1 LGGNQVTKI
10 LVIGD
15 VIEDVIV
22 IPESEIRPNTD
33 TKSAIH
39 KSMGGQAANVASWLA
54 FYGVQTR
61 FVGCVSLTDVR
72 KLNAEL
78 EQNGIEPALQSSAKP
93 TGSLVVLVQGD
104 SRSMLTDR
112 GANLD
117 LNLRAIDPTGFAAVY
132 LSGYSLLGRG
142 LDEIKEF
149 AARVRQAGAVLAIDP
164 GSYGFIEDHGVEEFK
179 ELISE
184 ADLIFPNL
192 EEDQLLGLSG
202 VVALNVVTKGQNG
215 AEAHWAKGQNGA
227 EAHWAKG
234 QSVGVSG
241 LETESID
248 PTGAGDAFCA
258 GFLASLVAG
267 EVFQELGLEMVQMAL
282 KSGVEAGSKA
292 VSLVGA
298 RPSFNSGV

>member
-1 LGGNQVTKI
+1 VSKI

-54 FYGVQTR
+54 FLGVQTR
-61 FVGCVSLTDVR
+61 FVGCVGLADVR
-72 KLNAEL
+72 KLEAEL
-78 EQNGIEPALQSSAKP
+78 DQIGIEAALQSSAKP
-93 TGSLVVLVQGD
+93 TGSLVVLVQGA

-117 LNLRAIDPTGFAAVY
+117 LNPRAIDPTGFAAVY
-132 LSGYSLLGRG
+132 LSGYSLFGRALG
-142 LDEIKEF
+142 EIKDF
-149 AARVRQAGAVLAIDP
+149 AARVRQAGAILAIDP
-164 GSYGFIEDHGVEEFK
+164 GSYGFIEDHGLEEFK

-215 AEAHWAKGQNGA
+215 AEAHWASGK
-227 EAHWAKG
+227 
-234 QSVGVSG
+234 SVEIAG
-241 LETESID
+241 LATESID

-258 GFLASLVAG
+258 GFLASLVASEHFQDLRS
-267 EVFQELGLEMVQMAL
+267 EVVQKAL

>member
-1 LGGNQVTKI
+1 VSKI

-33 TKSAIH
+33 TNSAIH
-39 KSMGGQAANVASWLA
+39 KSMGGQAANVASWLS
-54 FYGVQTR
+54 FLGVQAR

-72 KLNAEL
+72 KLEAEL
-78 EQNGIEPALQSSAKP
+78 EQNGIEADLQSSTKP

-132 LSGYSLLGRG
+132 LSGYSLFGRTLG
-142 LDEIKEF
+142 EIRDF
-149 AARVRQAGAVLAIDP
+149 AERVRQAGALLAIDP
-164 GSYGFIEDHGVEEFK
+164 GSYGYIKDHGLEQFRQ
-179 ELISE
+179 LIAE

-215 AEAHWAKGQNGA
+215 AEAHWAS
-227 EAHWAKG
+227 G
-234 QSVGVSG
+234 QSLDVPG
-241 LETESID
+241 LPTQSID

-258 GFLASLVAG
+258 GFLASLVAVEG
-267 EVFQELGLEMVQMAL
+267 FQVLASEKVQMAL

-292 VSLVGA
+292 VQLVGA

>member
-1 LGGNQVTKI
+1 LGGNQLTKI

-22 IPESEIRPNTD
+22 IPKSEIRPNTD
-33 TKSAIH
+33 TNSAIH
-39 KSMGGQAANVASWLA
+39 KSMGGQAANVASWLS
-54 FYGVQTR
+54 FLGVQTR
-61 FVGCVSLTDVR
+61 FVGCVGLTDVR
-72 KLNAEL
+72 KLEAEL
-78 EQNGIEPALQSSAKP
+78 EQNGIEADLQSSAKP

-117 LNLRAIDPTGFAAVY
+117 LNLQAIDPTGFAAVY
-132 LSGYSLLGRG
+132 LSGYSLFGRT
-142 LDEIKEF
+142 LAEIKHF
-149 AARVRQAGAVLAIDP
+149 AAKVRQAGALLAIDP
-164 GSYGFIEDHGVEEFK
+164 GSYGYIKDHGVAEFK
-179 ELISE
+179 QLISE

-215 AEAHWAKGQNGA
+215 AKAHWAS
-227 EAHWAKG
+227 G
-234 QSVGVSG
+234 QSVEVAG
-241 LETESID
+241 LPTQSID

-258 GFLASLVAG
+258 GFLARLVASEG
-267 EVFQELGLEMVQMAL
+267 FQDLGLELVQMAL
-282 KSGVEAGSKA
+282 QSGVEAGSKA
-292 VSLVGA
+292 VQLVGA

>member
-1 LGGNQVTKI
+1 MSKI

-33 TKSAIH
+33 TNAAIH

-54 FYGVQTR
+54 FLGVQTR
-61 FVGCVSLTDVR
+61 FVGCVGLSDVR
-72 KLNAEL
+72 KLAAEL
-78 EQNGIEPALQSSAKP
+78 EQNGIEAALQSSAKP
-93 TGSLVVLVQGD
+93 TGSLVVLVQGA

-117 LNLRAIDPTGFAAVY
+117 LNLRSIDPTGFAAVY
-132 LSGYSLLGRG
+132 LSGYSLFGRALG
-142 LDEIKEF
+142 EIKDF
-149 AARVRQAGAVLAIDP
+149 AARVKQAGALLAIDP
-164 GSYGFIEDHGVEEFK
+164 GSYGYIKDHGLEDFK

-215 AEAHWAKGQNGA
+215 AEAHWAN
-227 EAHWAKG
+227 G
-234 QSVGVSG
+234 QSVEVAG
-241 LETESID
+241 LATESID

-267 EVFQELGLEMVQMAL
+267 EGFEHLAPEMVQMAL

-292 VSLVGA
+292 VQLVGA

>member
-1 LGGNQVTKI
+1 MSKI

-33 TKSAIH
+33 TNSAIH

-54 FYGVQTR
+54 FFGVQTR
-61 FVGCVSLTDVR
+61 FVGCVGLTDVR
-72 KLNAEL
+72 KLEAEL
-78 EQNGIEPALQSSAKP
+78 DQIGIEAALQSSAKP
-93 TGSLVVLVQGD
+93 TGSLVVLVQGA

-132 LSGYSLLGRG
+132 LSGYSLLGRA
-142 LDEIKEF
+142 LDEIKDF
-149 AARVRQAGAVLAIDP
+149 AARVRQAGALLAIDP
-164 GSYGFIEDHGVEEFK
+164 GSYGFIEDHGLEAFK

-202 VVALNVVTKGQNG
+202 AVALSVVTKGQSG
-215 AEAHWAKGQNGA
+215 AEAHWAN
-227 EAHWAKG
+227 G
-234 QSVGVSG
+234 QSVEIAG
-241 LETESID
+241 LATESID

-258 GFLASLVAG
+258 GFLASLVAS
-267 EVFQELGLEMVQMAL
+267 ERFQDLRPELVQKAL

>member
-1 LGGNQVTKI
+1 MSKI

-33 TKSAIH
+33 TNAAIH

-54 FYGVQTR
+54 FLGVQTR
-61 FVGCVSLTDVR
+61 FVGCVGLSDVR
-72 KLNAEL
+72 KMAAEL
-78 EQNGIEPALQSSAKP
+78 EQNGIEAALQSNAKP
-93 TGSLVVLVQGD
+93 TGSLVVLVQGA

-117 LNLRAIDPTGFAAVY
+117 LNLRSIDPTGFAAVY
-132 LSGYSLLGRG
+132 LSGYSLFGRALG
-142 LDEIKEF
+142 EIKDF
-149 AARVRQAGAVLAIDP
+149 AARVKQAGALLAIDP
-164 GSYGFIEDHGVEEFK
+164 GSYGYIKDHGLEDFK

-215 AEAHWAKGQNGA
+215 AEAHWAN
-227 EAHWAKG
+227 G
-234 QSVGVSG
+234 QSVEVAG
-241 LETESID
+241 LATESID

-267 EVFQELGLEMVQMAL
+267 EGFQDLGPEMVQMAL

-292 VSLVGA
+292 VQLVGA

>member
-1 LGGNQVTKI
+1 MSKI

-33 TKSAIH
+33 TNSSIQ

-54 FYGVQTR
+54 FLGVQTR
-61 FVGCVSLTDVR
+61 FVGCVGLSDVR
-72 KLNAEL
+72 KLAAEL
-78 EQNGIEPALQSSAKP
+78 EQNGIEAALQSSAKP
-93 TGSLVVLVQGD
+93 TGSLVVLVQGA

-117 LNLRAIDPTGFAAVY
+117 LNLRLIDPTGFAAVY
-132 LSGYSLLGRG
+132 LSGYSLFGRALG
-142 LDEIKEF
+142 EIKDF
-149 AARVRQAGAVLAIDP
+149 AARVKQAGALLAIDP
-164 GSYGFIEDHGVEEFK
+164 GSYGYIKDHGLEDFK

-202 VVALNVVTKGQNG
+202 VVALNVVTKGQSG
-215 AEAHWAKGQNGA
+215 AEAHWAS
-227 EAHWAKG
+227 G
-234 QSVGVSG
+234 QSVEVAG
-241 LETESID
+241 LATESID

-267 EVFQELGLEMVQMAL
+267 EGFQDLAPEMVQMAL

-292 VSLVGA
+292 VQLVGA

>member
-1 LGGNQVTKI
+1 VTKI

-22 IPESEIRPNTD
+22 IPESDIRTNTD

-54 FYGVQTR
+54 FLGVQTR
-61 FVGCVSLTDVR
+61 FIGCVGLTDVR
-72 KLNAEL
+72 KLEAEL
-78 EQNGIEPALQSSAKP
+78 SQHGIETALQPSAKS
-93 TGSLVVLVQGD
+93 TGSLVVLVQGE

-117 LNLRAIDPTGFAAVY
+117 LNLRAIDPAGFAAVY
-132 LSGYSLLGRG
+132 LSGYSLLGR
-142 LDEIKEF
+142 DIEEIRDF
-149 AARVRQAGAVLAIDP
+149 AERVRGSGALLAIDP
-164 GSYGFIEDHGVEEFK
+164 GSYGFIQDHGVEEFRK
-179 ELISE
+179 LISQ

-202 VVALNVVTKGQNG
+202 SIPLSVVTKGQNG
-215 AEAHWAKGQNGA
+215 ASATWAD
-227 EAHWAKG
+227 G
-234 QSVGVSG
+234 QSIEVSG
-241 LETESID
+241 LATESID
-248 PTGAGDAFCA
+248 PTGAGDAFSA

-267 EVFQELGLEMVQMAL
+267 EHFQELGLDLVHKAL
-282 KSGVEAGSKA
+282 KSGVAAGSEA
-292 VSLVGA
+292 VQLVGA

>member
-1 LGGNQVTKI
+1 MSKI

-33 TKSAIH
+33 TNSAIH
-39 KSMGGQAANVASWLA
+39 KSMGGQAANVASWLS
-54 FYGVQTR
+54 FLGVQAR
-61 FVGCVSLTDVR
+61 FVGCVGLADVK
-72 KLNAEL
+72 KLAAEL
-78 EQNGIEPALQSSAKP
+78 EQNGIEADLQSSTKP

-132 LSGYSLLGRG
+132 LSGYSLFGRTLG
-142 LDEIKEF
+142 EIKDF
-149 AARVRQAGAVLAIDP
+149 AKRVRQAGALLAIDP
-164 GSYGFIEDHGVEEFK
+164 GSYGYIKDHGLEQFRQ
-179 ELISE
+179 LISE

-215 AEAHWAKGQNGA
+215 AEAYWAS
-227 EAHWAKG
+227 G
-234 QSVGVSG
+234 QSLDVAG
-241 LETESID
+241 LPTQSID

-267 EVFQELGLEMVQMAL
+267 EGFQVLAPEKVQMAL

-292 VSLVGA
+292 VQLVGA

>member
-1 LGGNQVTKI
+1 MSKI

-33 TKSAIH
+33 TNAAIH

-54 FYGVQTR
+54 FLGVQTR
-61 FVGCVSLTDVR
+61 FVGCVGLSDVR
-72 KLNAEL
+72 KLAAEL
-78 EQNGIEPALQSSAKP
+78 EQNGIEAALQSSAKP
-93 TGSLVVLVQGD
+93 TGSLVVLVQGA

-117 LNLRAIDPTGFAAVY
+117 LNLRSIDPTGFAAVY
-132 LSGYSLLGRG
+132 LSGYSLFGRALG
-142 LDEIKEF
+142 EIKDF
-149 AARVRQAGAVLAIDP
+149 AARVKQAGALLAIDP
-164 GSYGFIEDHGVEEFK
+164 GSYGYIKDHGLEDFK
-179 ELISE
+179 GLISE

-202 VVALNVVTKGQNG
+202 VVALNVVTKGQSG
-215 AEAHWAKGQNGA
+215 AEAHWAN
-227 EAHWAKG
+227 G
-234 QSVGVSG
+234 QSVEVAG
-241 LETESID
+241 LATESID

-267 EVFQELGLEMVQMAL
+267 EDFQDLGLETVQMAL

-292 VSLVGA
+292 VQLVGA
-298 RPSFNSGV
+298 RPFFNSGV

>member
-1 LGGNQVTKI
+1 MSKI

-33 TKSAIH
+33 TNAAIH

-54 FYGVQTR
+54 FLGVQTR
-61 FVGCVSLTDVR
+61 FVGCVGLSDVR
-72 KLNAEL
+72 KLAAEL
-78 EQNGIEPALQSSAKP
+78 EQNGIEAALQSSAKP
-93 TGSLVVLVQGD
+93 TGSLVVLVQGA

-117 LNLRAIDPTGFAAVY
+117 LNLRSIDPTGFAAVY
-132 LSGYSLLGRG
+132 LSGYSLFGRALG
-142 LDEIKEF
+142 EIKDF
-149 AARVRQAGAVLAIDP
+149 AARVKQAGALLAIDP
-164 GSYGFIEDHGVEEFK
+164 GSYGYIKDHGLEDFK

-215 AEAHWAKGQNGA
+215 AEAHWAS
-227 EAHWAKG
+227 G
-234 QSVGVSG
+234 QSVEVAG
-241 LETESID
+241 LATESID

-267 EVFQELGLEMVQMAL
+267 EGFQDLAPEMVQMAL

-292 VSLVGA
+292 VQLVGA

>member
-1 LGGNQVTKI
+1 VTKI

-142 LDEIKEF
+142 LEEIKEF
-149 AARVRQAGAVLAIDP
+149 AARVRQAGALLAIDP
-164 GSYGFIEDHGVEEFK
+164 GSYGFIEDHGVEKFK

-192 EEDQLLGLSG
+192 EEDRLLGLTG

-215 AEAHWAKGQNGA
+215 AEAHWAN
-227 EAHWAKG
+227 G
-234 QSVGVSG
+234 QSVEVAG

>member
-142 LDEIKEF
+142 LEEIKEF

-164 GSYGFIEDHGVEEFK
+164 GSYGFIQDHGVEKFK

-192 EEDQLLGLSG
+192 EEDRLLGLTG

-215 AEAHWAKGQNGA
+215 AEAHWAN
-227 EAHWAKG
+227 G
-234 QSVGVSG
+234 QSVEVAG

>member
-1 LGGNQVTKI
+1 MSKI

-33 TKSAIH
+33 TNAAIH
-39 KSMGGQAANVASWLA
+39 KSMGGQAANVASWLSFLGA
-54 FYGVQTR
+54 QAR
-61 FVGCVSLTDVR
+61 FVGCVGLTDVK
-72 KLNAEL
+72 KLAAEL
-78 EQNGIEPALQSSAKP
+78 EQNSIEADLQSSTKP

-132 LSGYSLLGRG
+132 LSGYSLFGRTLG
-142 LDEIKEF
+142 EIKDF
-149 AARVRQAGAVLAIDP
+149 AERVRQAGALLAIDP
-164 GSYGFIEDHGVEEFK
+164 GSYGYIKDHGLEQFRQ
-179 ELISE
+179 LIAE

-202 VVALNVVTKGQNG
+202 VVALNVVTKGQKG
-215 AEAHWAKGQNGA
+215 AEAHWAS
-227 EAHWAKG
+227 G
-234 QSVGVSG
+234 QSLDVAG
-241 LETESID
+241 LPTQSID

-258 GFLASLVAG
+258 GFLASLVAVEG
-267 EVFQELGLEMVQMAL
+267 FQVLAPEKVQMAL

-292 VSLVGA
+292 VQLVGA

>member
-1 LGGNQVTKI
+1 MSKI

-54 FYGVQTR
+54 FFGVQTR
-61 FVGCVSLTDVR
+61 FVGCVGLTDVR
-72 KLNAEL
+72 KLEAEL
-78 EQNGIEPALQSSAKP
+78 DQIGIEAALQSSAKP
-93 TGSLVVLVQGD
+93 TGSLVVLVQGA

-132 LSGYSLLGRG
+132 LSGYSLFGRT
-142 LDEIKEF
+142 LNEIKDF
-149 AARVRQAGAVLAIDP
+149 SARVRQAGAILAIDP
-164 GSYGFIEDHGVEEFK
+164 GSYGFIEDHGLEAFK

-202 VVALNVVTKGQNG
+202 AVALSVVTKGQNG
-215 AEAHWAKGQNGA
+215 AEAHWAN
-227 EAHWAKG
+227 G
-234 QSVGVSG
+234 QSVEIAG
-241 LETESID
+241 LATESID

-258 GFLASLVAG
+258 GFLASLVAS
-267 EVFQELGLEMVQMAL
+267 EHFQDLRPELVQKAL

>member
-1 LGGNQVTKI
+1 MSKI

-33 TKSAIH
+33 TESAIH

-54 FYGVQTR
+54 FLGVQTR
-61 FVGCVSLTDVR
+61 FVGCVGLTDVR
-72 KLNAEL
+72 KLEAEL
-78 EQNGIEPALQSSAKP
+78 DQIGIETALQSSAKP
-93 TGSLVVLVQGD
+93 TGSLVVLVQGA

-132 LSGYSLLGRG
+132 LSGYSLLGRT
-142 LDEIKEF
+142 LDEIKDF
-149 AARVRQAGAVLAIDP
+149 AARVRQAGALLAIDP
-164 GSYGFIEDHGVEEFK
+164 GSYGFIEDHGLEAFK

-202 VVALNVVTKGQNG
+202 AVALSVVTKGQNG
-215 AEAHWAKGQNGA
+215 AEAHWASGQTV
-227 EAHWAKG
+227 EI
-234 QSVGVSG
+234 SG
-241 LETESID
+241 LATESID

-258 GFLASLVAG
+258 GFLASLVSG
-267 EVFQELGLEMVQMAL
+267 ERFQDLAPEVVQKALE
-282 KSGVEAGSKA
+282 SGVEAGSRA
-292 VSLVGA
+292 VQLVGA
-298 RPSFNSGV
+298 RPSLNSGV

>member
-1 LGGNQVTKI
+1 VSKI

-54 FYGVQTR
+54 FLGVQTR
-61 FVGCVSLTDVR
+61 FVGCVGLADVR
-72 KLNAEL
+72 KLEAEL
-78 EQNGIEPALQSSAKP
+78 DQIGIEAALQSSAKP
-93 TGSLVVLVQGD
+93 TGSLVVLVQGA

-132 LSGYSLLGRG
+132 LSGYSLFGRALG
-142 LDEIKEF
+142 EIKDF
-149 AARVRQAGAVLAIDP
+149 AARVRQAGAILAIDP
-164 GSYGFIEDHGVEEFK
+164 GSYGFIEDHGLEEFK

-202 VVALNVVTKGQNG
+202 AVALSVVTKGQNG
-215 AEAHWAKGQNGA
+215 AEAHWAN
-227 EAHWAKG
+227 G
-234 QSVGVSG
+234 QSVEIAG
-241 LETESID
+241 LATESID

-258 GFLASLVAG
+258 GFLASLVASEHFQDLRS
-267 EVFQELGLEMVQMAL
+267 EVVQKAL

>member
-1 LGGNQVTKI
+1 VSKI

-33 TKSAIH
+33 TNAAIH

-54 FYGVQTR
+54 FLGVQTR
-61 FVGCVSLTDVR
+61 FVGCVGLSDVR
-72 KLNAEL
+72 KLAAEL
-78 EQNGIEPALQSSAKP
+78 EQNGIEAALQSSAKP
-93 TGSLVVLVQGD
+93 TGSLVVLVQGA

-117 LNLRAIDPTGFAAVY
+117 LNLRSIDPKGFAAVY
-132 LSGYSLLGRG
+132 LSGYSLFGRT

-149 AARVRQAGAVLAIDP
+149 AARVKQAGALLAIDP
-164 GSYGFIEDHGVEEFK
+164 GSYGYIKDHGLEAFK

-202 VVALNVVTKGQNG
+202 VVALNVVTKGEGG
-215 AEAHWAKGQNGA
+215 AEAHWSS
-227 EAHWAKG
+227 G
-234 QSVGVSG
+234 QSVEVAG
-241 LETESID
+241 LATESID

-267 EVFQELGLEMVQMAL
+267 EGFQDLAPGLVQMAL

-292 VSLVGA
+292 VQLVGA

>member
-1 LGGNQVTKI
+1 VSKI

-33 TKSAIH
+33 TNSAIH
-39 KSMGGQAANVASWLA
+39 KSMGGQAANVASWLS
-54 FYGVQTR
+54 FLGVQAR
-61 FVGCVSLTDVR
+61 FVGCVGLTDVK
-72 KLNAEL
+72 KLAAEL
-78 EQNGIEPALQSSAKP
+78 EQNGIEADLQSSTKP

-132 LSGYSLLGRG
+132 LSGYSLFGRTLG
-142 LDEIKEF
+142 EIKDF
-149 AARVRQAGAVLAIDP
+149 AERVRQAGALLAIDP
-164 GSYGFIEDHGVEEFK
+164 GSYGYIKDHGLEQFRQ
-179 ELISE
+179 LISE

-215 AEAHWAKGQNGA
+215 AEAYWAS
-227 EAHWAKG
+227 G
-234 QSVGVSG
+234 QSLDVAG
-241 LETESID
+241 LPTQSID

-267 EVFQELGLEMVQMAL
+267 EGFQVLAPEKVQMAL

-292 VSLVGA
+292 VQLVGA

>member
-1 LGGNQVTKI
+1 MSKI

-54 FYGVQTR
+54 FLGVQTR
-61 FVGCVSLTDVR
+61 FVGCVGLADVR
-72 KLNAEL
+72 KLEAEL
-78 EQNGIEPALQSSAKP
+78 DQIGIEAALQSSAKP
-93 TGSLVVLVQGD
+93 TGSLVVLVQGA

-132 LSGYSLLGRG
+132 LSGYSLFGRALG
-142 LDEIKEF
+142 EIKDF
-149 AARVRQAGAVLAIDP
+149 AARVRQAGAILAIDP
-164 GSYGFIEDHGVEEFK
+164 GSYGFIEDHGLEEFK

-184 ADLIFPNL
+184 ADLIFPNF

-202 VVALNVVTKGQNG
+202 AVALSVVTKGQNG
-215 AEAHWAKGQNGA
+215 AEAHWAS
-227 EAHWAKG
+227 G
-234 QSVGVSG
+234 QSVEIAG
-241 LETESID
+241 LATESID

-258 GFLASLVAG
+258 GFLASLVASEHFQDLRS
-267 EVFQELGLEMVQMAL
+267 EVVQKAL

-292 VSLVGA
+292 VSLMGA

>member
-1 LGGNQVTKI
+1 VTKI

-54 FYGVQTR
+54 FLGVQTR
-61 FVGCVSLTDVR
+61 FVGCVGLTDVR
-72 KLNAEL
+72 KLDAEL
-78 EQNGIEPALQSSAKP
+78 KQNGIESALQSSAKP

-117 LNLRAIDPTGFAAVY
+117 LNLRAIDPSGFAAVY

-142 LDEIKEF
+142 LDEIKDF

-215 AEAHWAKGQNGA
+215 AQAHWAN
-227 EAHWAKG
+227 G
-234 QSVGVSG
+234 QSVEVAG

-258 GFLASLVAG
+258 GFLARLVAG
-267 EVFQELGLEMVQMAL
+267 EGFQDLGLEMVQMAL

-292 VSLVGA
+292 VQLVGA
-298 RPSFNSGV
+298 KPSFNSGV

>member
-1 LGGNQVTKI
+1 VSKI

-33 TKSAIH
+33 TNAAIH

-54 FYGVQTR
+54 FLGVQTR
-61 FVGCVSLTDVR
+61 FVGCVGLSDVR
-72 KLNAEL
+72 KLAAEL
-78 EQNGIEPALQSSAKP
+78 EQNGIEAALQSSAKP
-93 TGSLVVLVQGD
+93 TGSLVVLVQGA

-117 LNLRAIDPTGFAAVY
+117 LNLRSIDPTGFAAVY
-132 LSGYSLLGRG
+132 LSGYSLFGRALG
-142 LDEIKEF
+142 EIKDF
-149 AARVRQAGAVLAIDP
+149 AARVKQAGALLAIDP
-164 GSYGFIEDHGVEEFK
+164 GSYGYIKDHGLEDFK
-179 ELISE
+179 GLISE

-202 VVALNVVTKGQNG
+202 VVALNVVTKGQSG
-215 AEAHWAKGQNGA
+215 AEAHWAN
-227 EAHWAKG
+227 G
-234 QSVGVSG
+234 QSVEVAG
-241 LETESID
+241 LATESID

-267 EVFQELGLEMVQMAL
+267 EGFEDLAPEMVQMAL

-292 VSLVGA
+292 VQLVGA

>member
-1 LGGNQVTKI
+1 VSKI

-33 TKSAIH
+33 TNAAIH

-54 FYGVQTR
+54 FLGVQTR
-61 FVGCVSLTDVR
+61 FVGCVGLSDVR
-72 KLNAEL
+72 KLAAEL
-78 EQNGIEPALQSSAKP
+78 EQNGIEAALQSSAKP
-93 TGSLVVLVQGD
+93 TGSLVVLVQGA

-117 LNLRAIDPTGFAAVY
+117 LNLRSIDPTGFAAVY
-132 LSGYSLLGRG
+132 LSGYSLFGRALG
-142 LDEIKEF
+142 EIKDF
-149 AARVRQAGAVLAIDP
+149 AARVKQAGALLAIDP
-164 GSYGFIEDHGVEEFK
+164 GSYGYIKDHGLEDFK
-179 ELISE
+179 GLISE

-202 VVALNVVTKGQNG
+202 VVALNVVTKGQSG
-215 AEAHWAKGQNGA
+215 AEAHWAN
-227 EAHWAKG
+227 G
-234 QSVGVSG
+234 QSVEVAG
-241 LETESID
+241 LATESID

-267 EVFQELGLEMVQMAL
+267 EDFQDLGLETVQMAL

-292 VSLVGA
+292 VQLVGA

>member
-1 LGGNQVTKI
+1 VSKI

-33 TKSAIH
+33 TNSAIH
-39 KSMGGQAANVASWLA
+39 KSMGGQAANVASWLS
-54 FYGVQTR
+54 FLGVQAR
-61 FVGCVSLTDVR
+61 FVGCVGLTDVK
-72 KLNAEL
+72 KLAAEL
-78 EQNGIEPALQSSAKP
+78 EQNGIEADLQSSTKP

-132 LSGYSLLGRG
+132 LSGYSLFGRTLG
-142 LDEIKEF
+142 EIKDF
-149 AARVRQAGAVLAIDP
+149 AKRVRQAGALLAIDP
-164 GSYGFIEDHGVEEFK
+164 GSYGYIKDHGLKQFRQ
-179 ELISE
+179 LIAE

-215 AEAHWAKGQNGA
+215 AEAYWAS
-227 EAHWAKG
+227 G
-234 QSVGVSG
+234 QSLDVAG
-241 LETESID
+241 LPTQSID

-258 GFLASLVAG
+258 GFLASLVAVEG
-267 EVFQELGLEMVQMAL
+267 FQDLATEKVQLAL

-292 VSLVGA
+292 VQLVGA

>member
-1 LGGNQVTKI
+1 VSKI

-33 TKSAIH
+33 TNSAIH

-54 FYGVQTR
+54 FLGVQTR
-61 FVGCVSLTDVR
+61 FVGCVGLGDVR
-72 KLNAEL
+72 KLAAEL
-78 EQNGIEPALQSSAKP
+78 EQNDLEAALQSSSKP
-93 TGSLVVLVQGD
+93 TGSLVVLVQGA

-117 LNLRAIDPTGFAAVY
+117 LNLRSIDPIGFAAVY
-132 LSGYSLLGRG
+132 LSGYSLFGRT
-142 LDEIKEF
+142 LDEIKDF
-149 AARVRQAGAVLAIDP
+149 AARVRKAGAFLAIDP
-164 GSYGFIEDHGVEEFK
+164 GSYGYIKDHGLEEFK

-192 EEDQLLGLSG
+192 EEDQLLGLTG

-215 AEAHWAKGQNGA
+215 AEAHWAN
-227 EAHWAKG
+227 G
-234 QSVGVSG
+234 QSIEIAG
-241 LETESID
+241 LATESID

-267 EVFQELGLEMVQMAL
+267 EGFQDLAPELVQMAL

-292 VSLVGA
+292 VQLVGA

>member
-1 LGGNQVTKI
+1 MSKI

-54 FYGVQTR
+54 FLGVQTR
-61 FVGCVSLTDVR
+61 FVGCVGLADVR
-72 KLNAEL
+72 KLEAEL
-78 EQNGIEPALQSSAKP
+78 DQIGIEAALQSSAKP
-93 TGSLVVLVQGD
+93 TGSLVVLVQGA

-132 LSGYSLLGRG
+132 LSGYSLFGRALG
-142 LDEIKEF
+142 EIKDF
-149 AARVRQAGAVLAIDP
+149 AARVKQAGALLAIDP
-164 GSYGFIEDHGVEEFK
+164 GSYGFIEDHGLEAFK

-202 VVALNVVTKGQNG
+202 VVALNVVTKGEGG
-215 AEAHWAKGQNGA
+215 AEAHWSS
-227 EAHWAKG
+227 G
-234 QSVGVSG
+234 QSAEVAG

-258 GFLASLVAG
+258 GFLASLVAS
-267 EVFQELGLEMVQMAL
+267 EHFQDLGPEPVQKAL

-292 VSLVGA
+292 VQLVGA